1 MDGSNGLLVAVGLL
15 AIPYFDWPP
24 DFEGIGCRACPFS
37 YYNELMKRE
46 QVIRILSEQQAEL
59 TIRYGVRSLSLFG
72 SVARDEA
79 VPTSD
84 VDLLVEFDRPVGY
97 FGLFALQDHL
107 ESLLGCKVDLGTPD
121 SLKPRIRARVL
132 GESVRVA

>member
-1 MDGSNGLLVAVGLL
+1 MQ
-15 AIPYFDWPP
+15 
-24 DFEGIGCRACPFS
+24 
-37 YYNELMKRE
+37 RE
-46 QVIRILSEQQAEL
+46 EVFRILSEQQTQLAL
-59 TIRYGVRSLSLFG
+59 RYGVRSLSLFG

-79 VPTSD
+79 GAASD

-132 GESVRVA
+132 RESVRVA